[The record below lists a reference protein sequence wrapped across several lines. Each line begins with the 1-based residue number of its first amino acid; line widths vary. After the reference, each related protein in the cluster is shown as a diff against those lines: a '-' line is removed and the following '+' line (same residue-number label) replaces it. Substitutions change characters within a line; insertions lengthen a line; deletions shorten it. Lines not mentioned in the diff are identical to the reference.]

1 MARTCAQPH
10 RTHIQWVANGGLGGR
25 ERVTMKNRFS
35 MNTWL
40 FNLIETTCA
49 LHIPD
54 ETCPSSR
61 IRTHS
66 SVIRGEMNFHFR
78 RKFSIIEW
86 FSELSSC
93 QMCHFGFQSL
103 ERYLIEYACGRS
115 LAGVGR
121 CERTYSP
128 RWGVSKIKKQSFCH
142 GFRWTV
148 SRERSDNLHWPE
160 GAICSTYRWWRAIRL

>member
-61 IRTHS
+61 TRTHS

-93 QMCHFGFQSL
+93 LNVSL
-103 ERYLIEYACGRS
+103 WIPVAGALPHRICVWSLSGWRWTMWKDVLTEVRCIE
-115 LAGVGR
+115 
-121 CERTYSP
+121 
-128 RWGVSKIKKQSFCH
+128 KKKQSFCH